1 MRKEVIKIKCS
12 YGINGQEVAERTV
25 FMRSIEK
32 GVSVS
37 TVSVI

>member
-12 YGINGQEVAERTV
+12 YGINGLEGAESTI
-25 FMRSIEK
+25 FIEK
-32 GVSVS
+32 GFS